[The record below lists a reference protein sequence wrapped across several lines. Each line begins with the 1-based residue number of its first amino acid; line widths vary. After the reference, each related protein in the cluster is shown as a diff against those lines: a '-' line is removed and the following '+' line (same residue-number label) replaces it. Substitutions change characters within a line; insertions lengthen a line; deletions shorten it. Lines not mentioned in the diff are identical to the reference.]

1 MFAKKLK
8 GKITRDHRLVVHIPE
23 DLALGDVEVILLRT
37 SHKSKP
43 RRTHRRVNHP
53 AFGIWAKRADVGDTS
68 SFAEQ
73 VRRRV
78 EQRADGN
85 H

>member
-1 MFAKKLK
+1 MSATKLR
-8 GKITRDHRLVVHIPE
+8 GKITRDHRLLVHIPE
-23 DLALGDVEVILLRT
+23 ELAPGDVEVILLRIW
-37 SHKSKP
+37 HKSQP
-43 RRTHRRVNHP
+43 RRTRRRVNHP